1 MFVGGQ
7 FQYNNA
13 YEVQQRCPMLR
24 RLIIIDPAVVLAE
37 GDTTSMYYDEFIRR
51 GDSVTYEN
59 KANVTSSEALA
70 TDLAV
75 IIYTSG
81 TSGQSKGVMLHHSNF
96 IEQVY
101 AHQLKYPFISPRD
114 ISMCFLPLNHIFEK
128 AWTYLCL
135 SMGVSIA
142 ILSDPKKILDALPMV
157 RQR

>member
-1 MFVGGQ
+1 
-7 FQYNNA
+7 
-13 YEVQQRCPMLR
+13 
-24 RLIIIDPAVVLAE
+24 
-37 GDTTSMYYDEFIRR
+37 MYYEEFIRR

-59 KANVTSSEALA
+59 KANVTSSQALA

-114 ISMCFLPLNHIFEK
+114 ISMCFLPLNP
-128 AWTYLCL
+128 YLREGLDLPL
-135 SMGVSIA
+135 SEHGV
-142 ILSDPKKILDALPMV
+142 LHRYPE
-157 RQR
+157 